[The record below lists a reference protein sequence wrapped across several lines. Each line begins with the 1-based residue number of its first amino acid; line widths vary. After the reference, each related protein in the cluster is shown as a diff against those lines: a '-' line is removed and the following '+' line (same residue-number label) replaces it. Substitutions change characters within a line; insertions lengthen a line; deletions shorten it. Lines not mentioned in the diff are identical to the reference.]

1 MTLLED
7 DEQYLKDKGF
17 NYQMYPQTDGTIF
30 LVIREYAM
38 TANLLPE
45 KADLLVKIPPLY
57 PLAQMDMFWIRPAV
71 RLVSNN
77 QYPQA
82 ADVFEDYL
90 GLSWQRFSRH
100 YITHPWRPGIDS
112 LVSHLIFVQRCLEK
126 S

>member
-1 MTLLED
+1 MSLLED

-17 NYQMYPQTDGTIF
+17 KYHTYPQADGTIF
-30 LVIREYAM
+30 LVIKDYSIPD
-38 TANLLPE
+38 NLRPD

-57 PLAQMDMFWIRPAV
+57 PQAQMDMFWVHPEV

-82 ADVFEDYL
+82 ANVFENYL

-100 YITHPWRPGIDS
+100 YSSNLWRPGIDS
-112 LVSHLIFVQRCLEK
+112 LVSHLIFVRRCLEK